1 MRKEPSAA
9 EKKSGDV
16 APKLIDLN
24 DRIRLREVWKR
35 QDRSQRDRRLA
46 NVSPVWDGN
55 HEGPGATD
63 VATLARLISAYAPHD
78 GRFALRIP
86 GVHAIRA
93 SRPNTELVHTV
104 WHPGL
109 CIVAQGAKRVML
121 GQQVYE
127 YDESRVLVSAVE
139 VPVAAWVTRASRAA
153 PYLCLRLDF
162 DPQRIAELVW
172 KVYPHGVPRAHE
184 IRAVYVGQTDAQ
196 IVNAATRLV
205 ELMAEPG
212 DAELLAPLVI
222 DEILIRL
229 LRSPGGA
236 RVAQL
241 GLAESRVYKVAKA
254 LSWPRAH
261 FSEPMTV
268 EALAKMVHMS
278 ASAFHQHFKAVTSMS
293 PLQYQKALHLQEGR
307 RLMLSMM
314 MGVSSAS
321 LRVGSVTVSQFSREY
336 RRLFGSAPTKDIAS
350 LREHLGAGGA
360 QFPV

>member
-1 MRKEPSAA
+1 MSKEPSAA
-9 EKKSGDV
+9 GKISGDFV
-16 APKLIDLN
+16 PKLVDLT
-24 DRIRLREVWKR
+24 DRVLLGDGWER
-35 QDRSQRDRRLA
+35 QDRSTRDRRLA
-46 NVSPVWDGN
+46 TATPVWEGS
-55 HEGPGATD
+55 HEESSAPD
-63 VATLARLISAYAPHD
+63 VATLARLIGAYAPHD
-78 GRFALRIP
+78 GRFALRVP
-86 GVHAIRA
+86 GVYAIHA
-93 SRPNTELVHTV
+93 SRTYTELVHV
-104 WHPGL
+104 SWQPGL

-139 VPVAAWVTRASRAA
+139 VPVAAQVTRASRAE

-162 DPQRIAELVW
+162 DPQRITELVW
-172 KVYPHGVPRAHE
+172 KVYPHGVPRVQE
-184 IRAVYVGQTDAQ
+184 IRALYVGQSSAQ

-205 ELMAEPG
+205 ELMAQPE

-241 GLAESRVYKVAKA
+241 GLAESRAHKVAKA
-254 LSWPRAH
+254 LAWLRAN
-261 FSEPMTV
+261 FAEPMTV
-268 EALAKMVHMS
+268 EALSKLVHMS

-293 PLQYQKALHLQEGR
+293 PLQFQKVLRLQEAR

-314 MGVSSAS
+314 MDVSSAS
-321 LRVGSVTVSQFSREY
+321 LRVGYGSVSQFSREY
-336 RRLFGSAPTKDIAS
+336 SRLFGRAPTKDIERV
-350 LREHLGAGGA
+350 REHLGAGGT